1 MIMKKA
7 ITKSIE
13 KWTKHLDNE
22 NFGELIRAIMYYD
35 KNKNIENLELSETTK
50 MIMNKIFIKKLKSI
64 EKESNRKKEYRKRK
78 GVMKNGTAER

>member
-50 MIMNKIFIKKLKSI
+50 MIMNKI
-64 EKESNRKKEYRKRK
+64 
-78 GVMKNGTAER
+78 

>member
-1 MIMKKA
+1 MIMKKE

-13 KWTKHLDNE
+13 KWTKHLNNE

-35 KNKNIENLELSETTK
+35 ENKKIENLELSEATK
-50 MIMNKIFIKKLKSI
+50 MLMNKIFIKKLKSI

-78 GVMKNGTAER
+78 KKE

>member
-22 NFGELIRAIMYYD
+22 RFGELIRAIMYYD
-35 KNKNIENLELSETTK
+35 ENKHIENLELSETTK
-50 MIMNKIFIKKLKSI
+50 MLMDKIFIKKLKSI
-64 EKESNRKKEYRKRK
+64 EKESNRKREYRKK
-78 GVMKNGTAER
+78 GVMKNGTTKR